1 MDRRKELE
9 KMNVLRELA
18 PLAASYSLDV
28 DHLKKSEIIDAILA
42 HESKEPEIKEV
53 KRRPPRNAAQTKL
66 KALRVKSGLKQKDVA
81 LEAGLKLPVY
91 SQYEQGIRNID
102 GCKLITLFKICNV
115 LMCDLEDII
124 EDQETIKA
132 LREYNSV
139 RISHA

>member
-42 HESKEPEIKEV
+42 HECKEPETKEV

-102 GCKLITLFKICNV
+102 GCKLITLLNICNA
-115 LMCDLEDII
+115 LNCSLQDIL
-124 EDQETIKA
+124 EDQETLEA
-132 LREYNSV
+132 LREYNN
-139 RISHA
+139 

>member
-1 MDRRKELE
+1 MDRRKQLE
-9 KMNVLRELA
+9 KMNVLKELA

-42 HESKEPEIKEV
+42 HESKEPETKEV

-102 GCKLITLFKICNV
+102 GCKLVTLLKICKV
-115 LMCDLEDII
+115 LECNLVDIVESPELI
-124 EDQETIKA
+124 ELLTLNQFN
-132 LREYNSV
+132 Y
-139 RISHA
+139 

>member
-1 MDRRKELE
+1 MDRRKQLE

-42 HESKEPEIKEV
+42 YESKEPETKEV

-102 GCKLITLFKICNV
+102 GCKLVTLLKICKV
-115 LMCDLEDII
+115 LECNLVDIVESPELI
-124 EDQETIKA
+124 ELLTLNQFN
-132 LREYNSV
+132 Y
-139 RISHA
+139 